1 MATTAKGEARRQLLI
16 DAVLR
21 LLEREGPAAI
31 THRAVAAEAGVPLAA
46 ATYYF
51 ASIDDLMMSAL
62 RSATADQNL
71 LFETLARGD
80 FRGFAASLI
89 EWAIDGRLMAIA
101 QYELMFLAMHRPALR
116 EDADQWYSALG
127 DAIGE
132 LGLPDD
138 RSRVAALALDGL
150 ALQMLWRGEPSTVD
164 AAEAAVREILGRP
177 AT

>member
-1 MATTAKGEARRQLLI
+1 MATTAKGEARRQLLL

-21 LLEREGPAAI
+21 LLESKGPSAI

-71 LFETLARGD
+71 LFESLAQGD

-89 EWAIDGRLMAIA
+89 DWAVDGRAMAIA

-116 EDADQWYSALG
+116 DDAEQWYAALG
-127 DAIGE
+127 DAITE
-132 LGLPDD
+132 LGLDD
-138 RSRVAALALDGL
+138 ERSRVAALALDGL
-150 ALQMLWRGEPSTVD
+150 ALQMLWRGEPADID
-164 AAEAAVREILGRP
+164 AAEAAVREIVGR
-177 AT
+177 

>member
-1 MATTAKGEARRQLLI
+1 MATTAKGEARRRLLL

-62 RSATADQNL
+62 RSATADQNQ

-80 FRGFAASLI
+80 LRGFAASLI
-89 EWAIDGRLMAIA
+89 DWAIDGRAMAIA

-116 EDADQWYSALG
+116 DDAEQWYAALG
-127 DAIGE
+127 RAITE
-132 LGLPDD
+132 LGLGVE

-164 AAEAAVREILGRP
+164 AAETAIREIVGR
-177 AT
+177 